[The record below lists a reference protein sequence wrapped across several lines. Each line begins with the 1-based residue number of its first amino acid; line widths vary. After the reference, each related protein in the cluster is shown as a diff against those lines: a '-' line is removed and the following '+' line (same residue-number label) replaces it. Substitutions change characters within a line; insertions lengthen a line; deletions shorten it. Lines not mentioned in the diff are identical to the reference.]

1 MQNGKGAVYEGEP
14 KDGAKADVTF
24 TLSDDDFDALI
35 NQKAKA
41 QSLFMAGKLKL
52 KGNMGLAMK
61 FETVLKG
68 LEKAGAAKL

>member
-1 MQNGKGAVYEGEP
+1 
-14 KDGAKADVTF
+14 
-24 TLSDDDFDALI
+24 LI